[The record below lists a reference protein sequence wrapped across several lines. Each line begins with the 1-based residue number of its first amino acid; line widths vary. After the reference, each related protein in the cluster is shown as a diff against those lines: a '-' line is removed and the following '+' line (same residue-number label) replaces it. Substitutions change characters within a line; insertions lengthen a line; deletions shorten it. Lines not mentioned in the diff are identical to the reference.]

1 MLHRTI
7 SASLS
12 GRGAR
17 TARLPG
23 IHSPRSAELRR
34 RMSSENRPPDDPQSP
49 FRRNLLLGSAAL
61 SATALLPPFAL
72 AQQFPTAKV
81 NTTGLAV
88 TDTDVTV
95 SILHSVTGTMA
106 ISETGSRS

>member
-1 MLHRTI
+1 
-7 SASLS
+7 
-12 GRGAR
+12 
-17 TARLPG
+17 
-23 IHSPRSAELRR
+23 
-34 RMSSENRPPDDPQSP
+34 MSSENRPTDPQSP

-88 TDTDVTV
+88 TDTEITV
-95 SILHSVTGTMA
+95 GGADIAEGEEHEAKLGQFHVPFVSGFLYMFVFAHRVLF
-106 ISETGSRS
+106 